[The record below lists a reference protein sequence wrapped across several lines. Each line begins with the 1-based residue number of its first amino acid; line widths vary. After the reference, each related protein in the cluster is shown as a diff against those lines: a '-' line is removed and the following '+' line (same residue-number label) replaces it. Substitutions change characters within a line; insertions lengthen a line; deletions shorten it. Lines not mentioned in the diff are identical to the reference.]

1 MTERSRSASQL
12 QLSSDLASPNEENT
26 MIKFKSVFMAIALVI
41 APVIVSAPIASA
53 QGTVV
58 MVIDEGQILGN
69 SKAGKDMFTKLKNI
83 ENQIN
88 VELKTPRDALE
99 ADRKTL
105 ATKLEGKTQEAVL
118 ADAALVTQIENFQK
132 KANEFAAKRQTL
144 SQEYAATEQKALVD
158 FNKALEPVLLEVV
171 KEKGAQLVMSK
182 GQAVFSA
189 DAIDGSPAIIAKL
202 DQKTPAITV
211 VRQRAPAPT
220 N

>member
-1 MTERSRSASQL
+1 
-12 QLSSDLASPNEENT
+12 
-26 MIKFKSVFMAIALVI
+26 MIKIKSVFMAIALVI

-105 ATKLEGKTQEAVL
+105 ATKLEGKTQEAVM

-132 KANEFAAKRQTL
+132 KANEFAAKRQML

>member
-1 MTERSRSASQL
+1 
-12 QLSSDLASPNEENT
+12 
-26 MIKFKSVFMAIALVI
+26 
-41 APVIVSAPIASA
+41 
-53 QGTVV
+53 

-105 ATKLEGKTQEAVL
+105 ATKLEGKTQEAVM

>member
-1 MTERSRSASQL
+1 
-12 QLSSDLASPNEENT
+12 

-105 ATKLEGKTQEAVL
+105 ATKLEGKTQEAVM

-189 DAIDGSPAIIAKL
+189 DAIDGSPAIITKL

>member
-1 MTERSRSASQL
+1 
-12 QLSSDLASPNEENT
+12 
-26 MIKFKSVFMAIALVI
+26 MINIKSVFMAIALVI
-41 APVIVSAPIASA
+41 APVIVSAPTASA

-105 ATKLEGKTQEAVL
+105 ATKLEGKTQEAVM

-182 GQAVFSA
+182 SQAVFTA
-189 DAIDGSPAIIAKL
+189 DAIDGSLAIIAKL